1 MGEGPETN
9 GSEDPIDGKEAN
21 TTKQDAKE
29 LLETNDKQQTCS
41 GKEATTA
48 KQDAKELLEANEVEQ
63 AIGSKKGTMAEQDAK
78 EWLEVNTL
86 DEGIEVLKES
96 GTGHLNE
103 PNHSIDADDG
113 DLLKKATH
121 LSEAGLGSAE
131 VLFELLKMHGG
142 DVQRTV
148 QALSF

>member
-21 TTKQDAKE
+21 
-29 LLETNDKQQTCS
+29 
-41 GKEATTA
+41 TA

-63 AIGSKKGTMAEQDAK
+63 AIGSKEGTMAEQDAK
-78 EWLEVNTL
+78 EWLEINTL

-96 GTGHLNE
+96 GTVHLNE

-148 QALSF
+148 QALS